1 MSNTSP
7 RIVHLKSLLALEEKR
22 TALQEQIDDIEQ
34 QILSIRDQIL
44 GEAPSTVAKVV
55 RKIAAKGGRAQ
66 RGALKAQIIAALES
80 AGHAGVRVAELAET
94 LGTKA
99 ANLHAWFHAT
109 AKRMP
114 SIVKVAG
121 GHYRLNGSSS
131 NGTKATATPATKAPK
146 TTKVKA
152 KGRKGAG
159 KAKRGALSE
168 NVMAVLSEA
177 GSNGISIKD
186 LSDKVGSNYR
196 NVAVWFA
203 TTGKKNPKIKKVAP
217 ATYKLAA

>member
-44 GEAPSTVAKVV
+44 GEAPSTVAKTV

-66 RGALKAQIIAALES
+66 RGALKAQIMTALES
-80 AGHAGVRVAELAET
+80 AGHAGVRVAELAEA

-121 GHYRLNGSSS
+121 GHYRLNGTSI
-131 NGTKATATPATKAPK
+131 NGAKVTAVTAAPKATKA
-146 TTKVKA
+146 KA

-177 GSNGISIKD
+177 GSDGISIKD

>member
-1 MSNTSP
+1 MSQTSP

-34 QILSIRDQIL
+34 QILSIRDQVL
-44 GEAPSTVAKVV
+44 GTAPATNAVTRAVRKVV
-55 RKIAAKGGRAQ
+55 AKGGRAQ
-66 RGALKAQIIAALES
+66 RGALKAQIMTALES
-80 AGHAGVRVAELAET
+80 AGHTGVRVAELAEA

-114 SIVKVAG
+114 NIVKVAG
-121 GHYRLNGSSS
+121 GHYRLNGHSA
-131 NGTKATATPATKAPK
+131 KPAAAAPVAAKAPK
-146 TTKVKA
+146 AKA
-152 KGRKGAG
+152 KGGRKAAG
-159 KAKRGALSE
+159 KSKRGALSE
-168 NVMAVLSEA
+168 NVMAALGEA
-177 GSNGISIKD
+177 GSEGISIKD

>member
-22 TALQEQIDDIEQ
+22 AALQEQIDEIHQ
-34 QILSIRDQIL
+34 QISTTRDQIFS
-44 GEAPSTVAKVV
+44 PVSSTVASTVRKVV
-55 RKIAAKGGRAQ
+55 AKGRTQ
-66 RGALKAQIIAALES
+66 RGALKAQILSALET
-80 AGHAGVRVAELAET
+80 AGHAGVRVTELAES

-114 SIVKVAG
+114 SIVKVKG
-121 GHYRLNGSSS
+121 GHYRLNG
-131 NGTKATATPATKAPK
+131 NGHKPAPAVAPAKAA
-146 TTKVKA
+146 KVKA
-152 KGRKGAG
+152 KGRKAG

-168 NVMAVLSEA
+168 NILTALSNA
-177 GSNGISIKD
+177 GGSGISIKD
-186 LSDKVGSNYR
+186 LSEKVDSNYR

-203 TTGKKNPKIKKVAP
+203 TTGKKNAKIKKVAP

>member
-22 TALQEQIDDIEQ
+22 TALQAQIDDIEQ
-34 QILSIRDQIL
+34 QILSVRDQVL
-44 GEAPSTVAKVV
+44 GTAPSTVARTV
-55 RKIAAKGGRAQ
+55 RKIASSKGGRAQ
-66 RGALKAQIIAALES
+66 RGELKARILSALES
-80 AGHAGVRVAELAET
+80 AGHAGVRVTELAEA

-109 AKRMP
+109 TKRMP
-114 SIVKVAG
+114 SIVKVSG
-121 GHYRLNGSSS
+121 GHYRLNG
-131 NGTKATATPATKAPK
+131 NGAKASAPAPAAAKAPK
-146 TTKVKA
+146 VKASKA
-152 KGRKGAG
+152 KGG

-168 NVMAVLSEA
+168 NVLVALSEA
-177 GSNGISIKD
+177 GSSGISIKD

>member
-44 GEAPSTVAKVV
+44 GNAPSTVARTV
-55 RKIAAKGGRAQ
+55 RKIVPKGGRAQ

-80 AGHAGVRVAELAET
+80 AGHAGVRVTELAEAI
-94 LGTKA
+94 GTKA

-121 GHYRLNGSSS
+121 GHYRLNGSS
-131 NGTKATATPATKAPK
+131 NGAKVVAPAATTKAPK
-146 TTKVKA
+146 VKA
-152 KGRKGAG
+152 SKGKGG

-168 NVMAVLSEA
+168 NVMAALESA

>member
-22 TALQEQIDDIEQ
+22 AALQQQIDEIHQ
-34 QILSIRDQIL
+34 QISTTRDQIFNQ
-44 GEAPSTVAKVV
+44 ASSTIITVV
-55 RKIAAKGGRAQ
+55 RKVAAKGRTQ
-66 RGALKAQIIAALES
+66 RGALKAQILSALET
-80 AGHAGVRVAELAET
+80 AGHAGVRVTELAES

-109 AKRMP
+109 SKRMP
-114 SIVKVAG
+114 SIIKVKG
-121 GHYRLNGSSS
+121 GHYRLNG
-131 NGTKATATPATKAPK
+131 NGHKPAPAAAPVKA
-146 TTKVKA
+146 TKVKA
-152 KGRKGAG
+152 KGRKAG

-168 NVMAVLSEA
+168 NILAALSGA
-177 GSNGISIKD
+177 GGSGITIKD
-186 LSDKVGSNYR
+186 LSEKVDSNYR

-203 TTGKKNPKIKKVAP
+203 TTGKKNAKIKKLAP

>member
-44 GEAPSTVAKVV
+44 GESPSTVAKAV

-66 RGALKAQIIAALES
+66 RGALKAQIMAALES
-80 AGHAGVRVAELAET
+80 AGNAGVRVAELAEA

-121 GHYRLNGSSS
+121 GHYRLNGHGAKPSAAPAAA
-131 NGTKATATPATKAPK
+131 KA
-146 TTKVKA
+146 TKVKA
-152 KGRKGAG
+152 KGRKSGN
-159 KAKRGALSE
+159 KARRGALSE
-168 NVMAVLSEA
+168 NVMAALSEA
-177 GSNGISIKD
+177 GGNGVSIKD
-186 LSDKVGSNYR
+186 LSEKVGSNYR

>member
-44 GEAPSTVAKVV
+44 GEAPSTVAKAV

-66 RGALKAQIIAALES
+66 RGALKAQIMTALES
-80 AGHAGVRVAELAET
+80 AGHAGVRVAELAEA

-121 GHYRLNGSSS
+121 GHYRLNGNGSSSS
-131 NGTKATATPATKAPK
+131 NGAKATAAPK
-146 TTKVKA
+146 AAKA
-152 KGRKGAG
+152 KSKGSKGAG

-177 GSNGISIKD
+177 GSSGISIKD

>member
-44 GEAPSTVAKVV
+44 GDAPSTVVRAV
-55 RKIAAKGGRAQ
+55 RKIATKGGRAQ
-66 RGALKAQIIAALES
+66 RGALKARILAALES
-80 AGHAGVRVAELAET
+80 AGHTGVRVTELAEA

-109 AKRMP
+109 TKRMP
-114 SIVKVAG
+114 SIVKVSG
-121 GHYRLNGSSS
+121 GHYRLNGSS
-131 NGTKATATPATKAPK
+131 NGAKSATPAATTTKAPK
-146 TTKVKA
+146 VKA
-152 KGRKGAG
+152 SKGKGG

-168 NVMAVLSEA
+168 NVMAALESA

-203 TTGKKNPKIKKVAP
+203 TTGKKNPKIKKVSP

>member
-7 RIVHLKSLLALEEKR
+7 RTVHLKSLLSLEEKR
-22 TALQEQIDDIEQ
+22 AALQQQIDEIHQ
-34 QILSIRDQIL
+34 QISSTRDQIFNQTSS
-44 GEAPSTVAKVV
+44 AVTQAVRKVVAK
-55 RKIAAKGGRAQ
+55 GRTQ
-66 RGALKAQIIAALES
+66 RGALKAQILSALEA
-80 AGHAGVRVAELAET
+80 AGHAGVRVTELAES

-114 SIVKVAG
+114 SIVKVKG
-121 GHYRLNGSSS
+121 GHYRLNG
-131 NGTKATATPATKAPK
+131 NGHKPAAPVAAPAKAA
-146 TTKVKA
+146 KVKA
-152 KGRKGAG
+152 NGRKAG

-168 NVMAVLSEA
+168 NILAALSGA
-177 GSNGISIKD
+177 GSNGVSIKD

>member
-44 GEAPSTVAKVV
+44 GEAPSTVAKAV

-66 RGALKAQIIAALES
+66 RGALKAQIMTALES
-80 AGHAGVRVAELAET
+80 AGHAGVRVAELAEA

-121 GHYRLNGSSS
+121 GHYRLNGSS
-131 NGTKATATPATKAPK
+131 NGTKAAAAPAAPKATKA
-146 TTKVKA
+146 KA
-152 KGRKGAG
+152 KGRKAGG

-168 NVMAVLSEA
+168 NVMVALSEA
-177 GSNGISIKD
+177 GSSGISIKD

>member
-1 MSNTSP
+1 MSITSP

-44 GEAPSTVAKVV
+44 GQAPSTVARAV

-66 RGALKAQIIAALES
+66 RGALKAQILSALES
-80 AGHAGVRVAELAET
+80 AGHAGVRVVDLAES

-109 AKRMP
+109 TKRMP

-121 GHYRLNGSSS
+121 GHYRLNG
-131 NGTKATATPATKAPK
+131 NGAKPSAAPATAAKAPK
-146 TTKVKA
+146 APKA
-152 KGRKGAG
+152 KGRKAG
-159 KAKRGALSE
+159 VGDKAKRGALSE
-168 NVMAVLSEA
+168 NVMAALGEA
-177 GSNGISIKD
+177 GSEGISIKD

>member
-22 TALQEQIDDIEQ
+22 TALQQQIDDIEQ
-34 QILSIRDQIL
+34 QILSVRDQVL
-44 GEAPSTVAKVV
+44 GAAPSTVARAV
-55 RKIAAKGGRAQ
+55 RKIASTGGRAQ
-66 RGALKAQIIAALES
+66 RGALKARIMTALES
-80 AGHAGVRVAELAET
+80 AGHAGVRVTELAEA

-121 GHYRLNGSSS
+121 GHYRLNG
-131 NGTKATATPATKAPK
+131 NGAKPSAPVPAAATKAPK
-146 TTKVKA
+146 AKAA
-152 KGRKGAG
+152 KGKGG

-168 NVMAVLSEA
+168 NVMTALETA
-177 GSNGISIKD
+177 GSTGISIKD